1 MTDSLPYDFSSGNTN
16 PETYPGEEL
25 AAAAARVIP
34 GLAASLNTYP
44 GKLGHEGLR
53 RLLAE
58 RESAREGV
66 EVDPDHI
73 VLTNGSM
80 QGVTLVAETFC
91 EGSGDRVLLE
101 ELTYNGTIEAYR
113 SLGIEMVGVPVDGNG
128 MRTDR
133 LAELLDEMVREGRP
147 PRFIYTLATYQ
158 NPTGAMMPRARRA
171 ELLAA
176 ARCHGCLVVEDNGY
190 ETDAET
196 GRRSWRAL
204 GKGCYTTIGGS
215 WAPKSDAAWRNPG
228 FPQGSDHPVTCIS
241 WFDAAEFCRWLSAKT
256 ERTVRLPTEGE
267 LEYGQ
272 RALTVTRYYW
282 GKRPA
287 DYVRDPRL
295 PIGYWANVADAARGD
310 NADADLFLTGTE
322 MRSLTP
328 EGRDDGYGHTAP
340 VGKYYPNPRGLY
352 DAIGNV
358 WEYTLDWAG
367 EDPARTDPRG
377 PDEGGVRSMRG
388 GSWLNSPDAYRPSY
402 RPEIDPAGRTSTRGM
417 RVLVE
422 E

>member
-1 MTDSLPYDFSSGNTN
+1 MIDSLPYDFSSGNTN

-53 RLLAE
+53 RLLAD

-91 EGSGDRVLLE
+91 EGSDDRVLLE

-171 ELLAA
+171 ELLACA
-176 ARCHGCLVVEDNGY
+176 KRHGCLVVEDNCYGDVHYDGEKPPALYALDDYPDQVYICSLSKIFAPGVRLGY
-190 ETDAET
+190 VVARPPHLDRILARRHDAGPNT
-196 GRRSWRAL
+196 
-204 GKGCYTTIGGS
+204 
-215 WAPKSDAAWRNPG
+215 
-228 FPQGSDHPVTCIS
+228 
-241 WFDAAEFCRWLSAKT
+241 LSAAIT
-256 ERTVRLPTEGE
+256 AEYLAQDLWGHVERANAALKMKRDTMLAALEAHLGNWCSWSRPVGGLFIWVRLPDGIDTDALAAAAADRGVAFKPGSEYHVAGSEVPYIRLAFGYPDVGSIETGVARLGE
-267 LEYGQ
+267 SIRE
-272 RALTVTRYYW
+272 AMV
-282 GKRPA
+282 PA
-287 DYVRDPRL
+287 
-295 PIGYWANVADAARGD
+295 
-310 NADADLFLTGTE
+310 
-322 MRSLTP
+322 
-328 EGRDDGYGHTAP
+328 
-340 VGKYYPNPRGLY
+340 
-352 DAIGNV
+352 
-358 WEYTLDWAG
+358 
-367 EDPARTDPRG
+367 
-377 PDEGGVRSMRG
+377 
-388 GSWLNSPDAYRPSY
+388 
-402 RPEIDPAGRTSTRGM
+402 
-417 RVLVE
+417 
-422 E
+422 

>member
-1 MTDSLPYDFSSGNTN
+1 MIDTLPYDFSSGNTN

-53 RLLAE
+53 RLLAA

-66 EVDPDHI
+66 VVDPDHI

-91 EGSGDRVLLE
+91 EGRGDRVLIE

-171 ELLAA
+171 ELLACA
-176 ARCHGCLVVEDNGY
+176 KRHGCLVVEDNCYGDVHYDGEKPPALYAMDDYPNQVYICSLSKIFAPGVRLGY
-190 ETDAET
+190 VVARPPHLDRILARRHDAGPNT
-196 GRRSWRAL
+196 
-204 GKGCYTTIGGS
+204 
-215 WAPKSDAAWRNPG
+215 
-228 FPQGSDHPVTCIS
+228 
-241 WFDAAEFCRWLSAKT
+241 LSAAITT
-256 ERTVRLPTEGE
+256 EYLGQDLWGHVERANAALKMKRDAMLTALEAHLGNYCSWSRPVGGLFIWVRLPDGLDTDALAVAAADRGVAFKPGSEYHVAGSDVPFIRLAFGYPDVAAIETGIARLGE
-267 LEYGQ
+267 SIRE
-272 RALTVTRYYW
+272 AMV
-282 GKRPA
+282 PA
-287 DYVRDPRL
+287 
-295 PIGYWANVADAARGD
+295 
-310 NADADLFLTGTE
+310 
-322 MRSLTP
+322 
-328 EGRDDGYGHTAP
+328 
-340 VGKYYPNPRGLY
+340 
-352 DAIGNV
+352 
-358 WEYTLDWAG
+358 
-367 EDPARTDPRG
+367 
-377 PDEGGVRSMRG
+377 
-388 GSWLNSPDAYRPSY
+388 
-402 RPEIDPAGRTSTRGM
+402 
-417 RVLVE
+417 
-422 E
+422 

>member
-34 GLAASLNTYP
+34 GLATSLNTYP

-53 RLLAE
+53 RLLAA

-176 ARCHGCLVVEDNGY
+176 AKRHGCLVVEDNCYGDVHYDGEKPPALYAMDDYPDQVYICSLSKIFAPGVRLGY
-190 ETDAET
+190 VVARPPHLDRILARRHDAGPNT
-196 GRRSWRAL
+196 
-204 GKGCYTTIGGS
+204 
-215 WAPKSDAAWRNPG
+215 
-228 FPQGSDHPVTCIS
+228 
-241 WFDAAEFCRWLSAKT
+241 LSAAITT
-256 ERTVRLPTEGE
+256 EYLGQDLWGHVERANAALKMKRDAMLTALEAHLGNYCSWSRPVGGLFIWVRLPDDLDTDALAVAAADRGVAFK
-267 LEYGQ
+267 LGSEYH
-272 RALTVTRYYW
+272 V
-282 GKRPA
+282 
-287 DYVRDPRL
+287 
-295 PIGYWANVADAARGD
+295 
-310 NADADLFLTGTE
+310 
-322 MRSLTP
+322 
-328 EGRDDGYGHTAP
+328 EGRDVPFIRLAFGYP
-340 VGKYYPNPRGLY
+340 DVE
-352 DAIGNV
+352 AIETGIAR
-358 WEYTLDWAG
+358 LG
-367 EDPARTDPRG
+367 ESIREAMVPA
-377 PDEGGVRSMRG
+377 
-388 GSWLNSPDAYRPSY
+388 
-402 RPEIDPAGRTSTRGM
+402 
-417 RVLVE
+417 
-422 E
+422 